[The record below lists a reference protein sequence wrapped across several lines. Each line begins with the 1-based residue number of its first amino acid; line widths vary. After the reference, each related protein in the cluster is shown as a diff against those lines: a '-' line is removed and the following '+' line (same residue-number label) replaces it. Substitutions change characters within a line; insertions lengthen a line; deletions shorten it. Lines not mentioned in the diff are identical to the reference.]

1 MLLGSSRETLEIL
14 FFSYRKKNAGAIL
27 LFLLRSP
34 VSPDKG
40 SDSYSSSRKAD
51 CRRLVRGV
59 GEKESSRS
67 FSLPRP
73 QLSRLW
79 TSMN

>member
-14 FFSYRKKNAGAIL
+14 FFSYRKEKMQAL
-27 LFLLRSP
+27 YYFFLLRSP

-51 CRRLVRGV
+51 CRR
-59 GEKESSRS
+59 
-67 FSLPRP
+67 
-73 QLSRLW
+73 W
-79 TSMN
+79 